1 MHDFTDDI
9 NLLSSDTS
17 NTIPQDDQRIEF
29 EDFEEM
35 RKDSDKAFR
44 YY

>member
-1 MHDFTDDI
+1 MHDFADDI
-9 NLLSSDTS
+9 NNNPSD
-17 NTIPQDDQRIEF
+17 NIPQDDQRIEF